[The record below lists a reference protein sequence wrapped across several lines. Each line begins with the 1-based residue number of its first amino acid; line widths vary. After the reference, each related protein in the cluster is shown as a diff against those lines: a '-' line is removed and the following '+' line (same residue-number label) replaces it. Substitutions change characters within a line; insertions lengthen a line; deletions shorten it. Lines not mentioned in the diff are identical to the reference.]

1 MMIIIELDWFSQP
14 ECLSTGV
21 HGGGETVAGETRA
34 RMVAGAARLLAER
47 GLQETSF
54 SEVLDLTGAPR
65 GSIYHHFPDGK
76 DQLIASAV
84 DLAGAHAIAL
94 IDRVAGKTA
103 QEVTTHF
110 LGMWREVL
118 VRSNYKAGCSVLA
131 VTIAT
136 DSADLLDHAA
146 TVFRTW
152 RLRLTVLLH
161 EGGLLEL
168 DASRFAA
175 VLIAATEGAVVL
187 SRAEQSMEP
196 FELVADQLTSQV
208 IELRDRGAARS

>member
-1 MMIIIELDWFSQP
+1 M
-14 ECLSTGV
+14 V
-21 HGGGETVAGETRA
+21 GETRA

-54 SEVLDLTGAPR
+54 SEVLELTGAPR

-76 DQLIASAV
+76 DQLVASAV

-94 IDRVAGKTA
+94 IDRSSGKSA
-103 QEVTTHF
+103 EEVTADF

-136 DSADLLDHAA
+136 DSSDLLEHAA

-152 RLRLTVLLH
+152 RERLAELLRN
-161 EGGLLEL
+161 GGLDDR
-168 DASRFAA
+168 DAARCAA
-175 VLIAATEGAVVL
+175 ILIAGTEGAVVL

-196 FELVADQLTSQV
+196 FDLVAEQLSSQV
-208 IELRDRGAARS
+208 AQLASPGASSL